1 MQPITVTVSEAI
13 RASGLGRTKLYE
25 LIGAGRV
32 ESVRVGTRR
41 LVIFESLKSFL
52 TEAGRA
58 AH

>member
-1 MQPITVTVSEAI
+1 MEPITVTISEAV

-32 ESVRVGTRR
+32 DSVRVGTRR
-41 LVIFESLKSFL
+41 LVVFESLKNFL
-52 TEAGRA
+52 IDAGRA

>member
-1 MQPITVTVSEAI
+1 MEPITVTISEAV
-13 RASGLGRTKLYE
+13 RASGLSRTKLYE

-32 ESVRVGTRR
+32 NSVRVGTRR

-52 TEAGRA
+52 TVAGRA